1 MGGDQVLDDVS
12 EKNKY
17 DGHEQEVG
25 TFMRKLYMQILGK
38 KVQEKLVKGED
49 LTINEESNKEELK
62 KLFNKELMAYQHR
75 SDAGVARMAEIPV
88 FQVWL

>member
-1 MGGDQVLDDVS
+1 MVSDQVLDDVS

-49 LTINEESNKEELK
+49 LTITEDRK
-62 KLFNKELMAYQHR
+62 KKRTWFGFPHR
-75 SDAGVARMAEIPV
+75 EDLLLCFPDRKIRM
-88 FQVWL
+88 